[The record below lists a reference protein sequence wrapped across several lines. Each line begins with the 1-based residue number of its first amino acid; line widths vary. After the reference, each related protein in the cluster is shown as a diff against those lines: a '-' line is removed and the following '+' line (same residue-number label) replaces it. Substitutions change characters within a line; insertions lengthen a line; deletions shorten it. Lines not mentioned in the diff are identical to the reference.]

1 LFVSNGAGL
10 SALGDATVAWYAPL
24 PIGYRQVPI
33 ERWIATPI
41 YRIKAIDAA
50 TAPAIRKPVEITL
63 ERELPEE
70 LQEYESRNF
79 SAEEAKKEEL
89 RIVEAIAS
97 DGASVKRSFEL
108 VLDSIGGDLGYWLDN
123 GVLSVA

>member
-1 LFVSNGAGL
+1 MRRITTR
-10 SALGDATVAWYAPL
+10 TVATLAVTAALAVGVLPAGSAAGSVRRAAALPPCPL
-24 PIGYRQVPI
+24 GALQ
-33 ERWIATPI
+33 
-41 YRIKAIDAA
+41 KAK
-50 TAPAIRKPVEITL
+50 KPVQITL

-123 GVLSVA
+123 GGLSVA